1 MTGRLVSAGVTRRQ
15 TQMLL
20 ALAALWGGSFLFIKV
35 AVDELGP
42 VALACGRVLLAAAA
56 LVVLTRARAR
66 LERRWLLLG
75 AINAS
80 LPFVLIGFA
89 EVRIGASLAAILNA
103 ATPLFSAL
111 VAGDPLTRR
120 RITGLMMGIGGVALV
135 VGLAPV
141 DLSGRFLIGAAAS
154 LAAALCYAVGTTY
167 VRRSFAGLPPATL
180 ALGQQLGAGAVLL
193 PFVALVPPAAP
204 NGGDIAALA
213 ALAIPCTAVAYLL
226 YFRLVA
232 QVGPTPTLT
241 VTMLVPVFGVF
252 WAAVFLGEHVGIG
265 TIAGGLIVLASIR
278 LVTGAGGPD
287 TALESAP
294 VPQ

>member
-1 MTGRLVSAGVTRRQ
+1 
-15 TQMLL
+15 MLL

-66 LERRWLLLG
+66 LGWKWVALG

-80 LPFVLIGFA
+80 APFVLIGFA
-89 EVRIGASLAAILNA
+89 EGRIGASLAAILNA
-103 ATPLFSAL
+103 ATPLFSAI
-111 VAGDPLTRR
+111 VAGEALTRR
-120 RITGLMMGIGGVALV
+120 RLAGLVLGMSGVALV

-141 DLSGRFLIGAAAS
+141 DLSGHFLVGAAAS
-154 LAAALCYAVGTTY
+154 LGAALCYAFGTNY
-167 VRRSFAGLPPATL
+167 VRRSFAGIPPATL

-193 PFVALVPPAAP
+193 PFVALAPPATP
-204 NGGDIAALA
+204 NAGDLAALV
-213 ALAIPCTAVAYLL
+213 ALAIPCTAIAYLL

-232 QVGPTPTLT
+232 EVGPTSTLT

-252 WAAVFLGEHVGIG
+252 WAAVLLGEHVGIG
-265 TIAGGLIVLASIR
+265 TIVGGLVVLASVR
-278 LVTGAGGPD
+278 LVTGGGVPD
-287 TALESAP
+287 RARGSAP
-294 VPQ
+294 AAP

>member
-1 MTGRLVSAGVTRRQ
+1 
-15 TQMLL
+15 MLL

-66 LERRWLLLG
+66 GTRPPWKWVALG

-80 LPFVLIGFA
+80 APFVLIGFA
-89 EVRIGASLAAILNA
+89 EGRIGASLAAILNA

-120 RITGLMMGIGGVALV
+120 RLAGLVTGMGGVALV

-141 DLSGRFLIGAAAS
+141 DLSGHFLVGAAAS
-154 LAAALCYAVGTTY
+154 LGAALCYAIGTTY
-167 VRRSFAGLPPATL
+167 VRRSFSGMAPATL
-180 ALGQQLGAGAVLL
+180 ALGQQLGAGVVLL
-193 PFVALVPPAAP
+193 PFVALAPPHAP
-204 NGGDIAALA
+204 NAGDLAALA

-232 QVGPTPTLT
+232 QVGPTSTLT
-241 VTMLVPVFGVF
+241 VTMLVPVFGVL

-265 TIAGGLIVLASIR
+265 TIVGGVVVLGSVR
-278 LVTGAGGPD
+278 LVTGQAAPD
-287 TALESAP
+287 RARESAP
-294 VPQ
+294 AVR

>member
-1 MTGRLVSAGVTRRQ
+1 VTARQ

-66 LERRWLLLG
+66 DAVGRRWLLLG
-75 AINAS
+75 AINGS

-120 RITGLMMGIGGVALV
+120 RISGLLLGIGGVALV

-154 LAAALCYAVGTTY
+154 LAAALCYALGTSY
-167 VRRSFAGLPPATL
+167 VRRSFGGLPPATL

-241 VTMLVPVFGVF
+241 VTMLVPVFGVL
-252 WAAVFLGEHVGIG
+252 WAAVFLGEHVGLG
-265 TIAGGLIVLASIR
+265 TIAGGLVVLASIR
-278 LVTGAGGPD
+278 LVTGAAAPGTARGSEPGPR
-287 TALESAP
+287 
-294 VPQ
+294 

>member
-1 MTGRLVSAGVTRRQ
+1 VSPAVTPRQ

-42 VALACGRVLLAAAA
+42 VALACGRVFLAAAA

-66 LERRWLLLG
+66 LGWKWVALG

-80 LPFVLIGFA
+80 APFVLIGFA
-89 EVRIGASLAAILNA
+89 EGRIGASLAAILNA
-103 ATPLFSAL
+103 ATPLFSLL

-120 RITGLMMGIGGVALV
+120 RVAGLVVGMGGVALV

-141 DLSGRFLIGAAAS
+141 DLSGRFLVGAAAS
-154 LAAALCYAVGTTY
+154 LGAALCYAIGTTY
-167 VRRSFAGLPPATL
+167 VRRSFSGMPPATL
-180 ALGQQLGAGAVLL
+180 ALGQQLGAGVVLL
-193 PFVALVPPAAP
+193 PFVALAPPHAL
-204 NGGDIAALA
+204 NGGDVAALA

-232 QVGPTPTLT
+232 EVGPTSTLT

-265 TIAGGLIVLASIR
+265 TILGGLVVLASVR
-278 LVTGAGGPD
+278 LVTGPGVPD
-287 TALESAP
+287 RARDSAP
-294 VPQ
+294 AAP

>member
-1 MTGRLVSAGVTRRQ
+1 
-15 TQMLL
+15 MLL

-66 LERRWLLLG
+66 DAIGRRWLLLG

-120 RITGLMMGIGGVALV
+120 RIAGLIMGIGGVALV

-154 LAAALCYAVGTTY
+154 LGAALCYALGTTY
-167 VRRSFAGLPPATL
+167 VRRSFGGLAPATL

-213 ALAIPCTAVAYLL
+213 ALAIPCTAIAYLL

-232 QVGPTPTLT
+232 QVGPTSTLT

-252 WAAVFLGEHVGIG
+252 WAAVLLGEHVGIG
-265 TIAGGLIVLASIR
+265 TIAGGLVVLASIR

-287 TALESAP
+287 TARETAP